1 MKRPNLIDRI
11 MHFDRFDTERYQK
24 YLEARNKDLK
34 TTNLNELQKKE
45 NERIKIIGKAWDDS
59 LELIQ
64 VVLYF
69 ILLTLLVIFLYK
81 VA

>member
-1 MKRPNLIDRI
+1 

-24 YLEARNKDLK
+24 YLEARNNDLK
-34 TTNLNELQKKE
+34 TTNLNELHKKE

>member
-1 MKRPNLIDRI
+1 MI
-11 MHFDRFDTERYQK
+11 
-24 YLEARNKDLK
+24 LEARNNDLK

-45 NERIKIIGKAWDDS
+45 NERIKIIGKAWDNS
-59 LELIQ
+59 LELIR

-81 VA
+81 AA

>member
-1 MKRPNLIDRI
+1 